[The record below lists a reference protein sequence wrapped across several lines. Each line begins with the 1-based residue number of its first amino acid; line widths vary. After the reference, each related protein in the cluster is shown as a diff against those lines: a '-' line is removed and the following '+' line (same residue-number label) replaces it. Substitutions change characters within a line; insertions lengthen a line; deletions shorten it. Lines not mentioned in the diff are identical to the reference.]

1 MKCKVNSLC
10 LSSSHYRSV
19 SELTDWIF
27 DNVWYEEDSKD
38 STYSP
43 EITNP
48 EERKSETL
56 RDESLSSALSC
67 VSVQKRI
74 HTNKML
80 RTLPVCKSSP
90 KHLLAK
96 RQSAGNLSADSLC
109 HSFTLAQGVALS
121 NSWCILGATGKLQCT
136 WNTTLVPV
144 QQCTLCY
151 WYPNTF

>member
-10 LSSSHYRSV
+10 LSASHYRSV

-74 HTNKML
+74 HTNKTL
-80 RTLPVCKSSP
+80 WTLPVCKSSP

-96 RQSAGNLSADSLC
+96 RQSAGHLSADSLFVLFLYPGSARC
-109 HSFTLAQGVALS
+109 TLKQLVHPRS
-121 NSWCILGATGKLQCT
+121 YWQ
-136 WNTTLVPV
+136 TTVHLKHDIGTSAAVHFVLLVP
-144 QQCTLCY
+144 
-151 WYPNTF
+151 